1 MKKNN
6 NVNVY
11 GINIKTNPK
20 EMVRL
25 SNQLNYE
32 RYLFK
37 KNVRTFE
44 SKDKYIINA
53 ETGFKYEDNFIGS
66 NDEKKFFKVNLKGS
80 FASAFRR
87 ILKCANVQ
95 MNRIP
100 VIYFF
105 SPLIHSSFN

>member
-66 NDEKKFFKVNLKGS
+66 NDEKKFFKVFRSELLEGEKRYTPKILFYNSKEEYEEHLK
-80 FASAFRR
+80 
-87 ILKCANVQ
+87 KN
-95 MNRIP
+95 
-100 VIYFF
+100 
-105 SPLIHSSFN
+105 